1 MTFFTLAQR
10 ISNGDTA
17 PLESYLKSGYDSGI
31 RAYLHTTLSNRNISM
46 VVPDTAPGKK
56 EWFRLEYPALI
67 PGTNPTTNLLS
78 AFKMQLH
85 DRAFVAKFIENL
97 SECQTIADLILAT
110 NGDLKNVAIFKA
122 SLQIISDRISILD
135 LENQSPVT
143 HESKLEIK
151 KRTSHVIQITT
162 KVINLCNEF
171 FALKRGVPL
180 SIAPFLSL
188 ETSGLGMPVAPCSHF
203 TDETLLN
210 WALSLSSEQK
220 EKVVFFDFNQ
230 YPELTGEIPFKLK
243 QIFPNLSFSCF
254 GTLPD
259 SMCDVTLFGD
269 SAPENLEGEEIQR
282 SEGEEIEKE
291 GKGKEKEVWDEETGK
306 YYFPG
311 GNKRKG
317 SPVLNPG
324 SPKRV
329 KLSPINQDLEIGKD
343 KEKVESE
350 ESSKVNDKDKPEG
363 IKTNKKILASS
374 SEFFN
379 QLFYG
384 GFDEENKQEILL
396 REVKPHILKMCI
408 DAFYLRTDLKT
419 ASLEDLFEVYKT
431 AFYLGLKTPKAIAE
445 AQIISLL
452 ETSSEQLFLEK
463 EIGKEKETD
472 GISEEKRAMAVETSF
487 QKMGQYYV
495 DVSHIFLLEPTSLL
509 KKRMVRFLQKEL
521 LSLNP
526 SSYKNLFVR
535 FLEANLPLVEVIEAL
550 QENVE
555 VLKTQNEE
563 SKDLDKLYDSLWQA
577 SLECRGQSF
586 KEIIHLCRKY
596 WELSSSLDKSL
607 KQHIRCANACLKMN
621 SSIEVKKVLL
631 ASLLKAAQV
640 GDDTCERARREP
652 LMCRG
657 TKTANGLKNKFFNA
671 FSKLMKSIKGDSFE
685 ISEVDANEHELFS
698 LELMKLSSMATDSDE
713 LKIRFRSASIAAKV
727 SLNNHNAYKAAQ
739 IFANPRWERTKKDH
753 YNYRPIAEPMNAIRH
768 LKFLCPEV
776 ANSDNLEDFL
786 SLGLTSNN
794 PVVLSLCS
802 VLHYYAYHQDWNRIF
817 ETAGLA
823 IQYDPMNELAL
834 SLYGASLIHLAK
846 VKPEESEALLNL
858 AKQHLDKS
866 LTINPKNTIALTYL
880 ANWHLERQEK
890 SEAIA
895 IFKKI
900 KNAEHTIDNFHLI
913 KHMLLGSP
921 EEREEGGKILLRT
934 LKNQSQKLMD
944 INWFHLF
951 ALYAI
956 QKNDAKLLDT
966 VKTFFED
973 CFLEG
978 AYNKETLHM
987 IARICKVAG
996 PIEKEK
1002 KEKIK
1007 DKIGSTISASKALK
1021 GTKRLIRPSK
1031 HLSYYVN
1038 SSLFPILDL
1047 SHTGQGPMDL
1057 SQFDLEEYLKSIDDD
1072 DKVVDREDQDSKE

>member
-1 MTFFTLAQR
+1 MTFYALAQR
-10 ISNGDTA
+10 IANGDTA

-31 RAYLHTTLSNRNISM
+31 RAYLQTTLSNRNISM
-46 VVPDTAPGKK
+46 VVPDPATGRK
-56 EWFRLEYPALI
+56 EWFRLEYSPLS
-67 PGTNPTTNLLS
+67 PGTNPTATLLS
-78 AFKMQLH
+78 AFKMQIH

-110 NGDLKNVAIFKA
+110 NGELKNVAIFKA
-122 SLQIISDRISILD
+122 SLQIISDRISIMD
-135 LENQSPVT
+135 FENQSPVT
-143 HESKLEIK
+143 HESKLDIK

-171 FALKRGVPL
+171 FALKKGGPL
-180 SIAPFLSL
+180 SMAPFLSL
-188 ETSGLGMPVAPCSHF
+188 ETCGLGMPVAPCSHF
-203 TDETLLN
+203 TDENLLN

-230 YPELTGEIPFKLK
+230 YPELTSEIPFKLK

-269 SAPENLEGEEIQR
+269 SAPEKLEGEEIQ
-282 SEGEEIEKE
+282 KE

-329 KLSPINQDLEIGKD
+329 KLSPIDRDLEIGKD

-384 GFDEENKQEILL
+384 GFDEENKQKILL

-431 AFYLGLKTPKAIAE
+431 AFYLGLKTPKAVAE

-463 EIGKEKETD
+463 EIGKEKEAE

-555 VLKTQNEE
+555 VLKTQKEE
-563 SKDLDKLYDSLWQA
+563 SKDLDKLYVSLWQA
-577 SLECRGQSF
+577 SLQCKGQSF

-596 WELSSSLDKSL
+596 WEFRSSPLDKSL

-621 SSIEVKKVLL
+621 SSTEVKKVLL
-631 ASLLKAAQV
+631 ASMLKAAQV
-640 GDDTCERARREP
+640 GDDTCEQARREP

-657 TKTANGLKNKFFNA
+657 TKAANGIKNKFFNA
-671 FSKLMKSIKGDSFE
+671 FSNLMKSIKGDSFE

-698 LELMKLSSMATDSDE
+698 LELMKLSRMATDSDE

-727 SLNNHNAYKAAQ
+727 SLNNQNAYNASQ
-739 IFANPRWERTKKDH
+739 IFANPRWEKTKKDH

-776 ANSDNLEDFL
+776 ASSNKLEDFL

-817 ETAGLA
+817 ETASLA
-823 IQYDPMNELAL
+823 LQYDPKNELAL
-834 SLYGASLIHLAK
+834 SLYGASLVHLAK

-858 AKQHLDKS
+858 AKQHLDES
-866 LTINPKNTIALTYL
+866 LRINPKNSIALTFL

-900 KNAEHTIDNFHLI
+900 KNAEFTVDNFNLI
-913 KHMLLGSP
+913 KHMIFGSL

-944 INWFHLF
+944 LNWFHLL
-951 ALYAI
+951 ALYAL
-956 QKNDAKLLDT
+956 QKNDAKLMDPLK
-966 VKTFFED
+966 VFFED
-973 CFLEG
+973 CIMESAF
-978 AYNKETLHM
+978 AKETLQLL
-987 IARICKVAG
+987 ARICKVAG

-1002 KEKIK
+1002 IKGKRGSDAASAKI
-1007 DKIGSTISASKALK
+1007 LK
-1021 GTKRLIRPSK
+1021 RSRRVTLPSK
-1031 HLSYYVN
+1031 HLSYYVT
-1038 SSLFPILDL
+1038 SALFPILDL
-1047 SHTGQGPMDL
+1047 SHTGQAPTDL

-1072 DKVVDREDQDSKE
+1072 DMVVDREDQDSKE